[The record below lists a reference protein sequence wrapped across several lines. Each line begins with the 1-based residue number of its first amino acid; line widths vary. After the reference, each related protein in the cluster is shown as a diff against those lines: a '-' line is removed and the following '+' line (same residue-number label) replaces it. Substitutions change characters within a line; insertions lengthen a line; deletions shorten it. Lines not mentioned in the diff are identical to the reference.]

1 MDILHL
7 VDRLETMLSK
17 GWRIP
22 FTSNIV
28 VQEDAFLDII
38 DQLRI
43 TIPDEVKQ
51 AKRLGAE
58 RERLIEQA
66 RQEADRIVASAHDKI
81 EALVESQEV
90 VKQADQRARST
101 AEDAHRSA
109 EQIRREADT
118 YVVESLSNLEEEL
131 LQLITT
137 VRNGI
142 HRLEHSSGRDAGAVH
157 GSEGTQMGPGGA

>member
-22 FTSNIV
+22 FTSNMV

-38 DQLRI
+38 DQMRMS
-43 TIPDEVKQ
+43 IPEEVKQ
-51 AKRLGAE
+51 AKRVAGE

-66 RQEADRIVASAHDKI
+66 QLEAARIVGTAHEQI
-81 EALVESQEV
+81 EAMIGAQEV
-90 VKQADQRARST
+90 VKQAEQKAQDIRAQVDLST
-101 AEDAHRSA
+101 ER
-109 EQIRREADT
+109 IRTDADT
-118 YVVESLSNLEEEL
+118 YVMDVLSNLEEEL

-142 HRLEHSSGRDAGAVH
+142 HKVERSGSRAATAGRSGDGEPAR
-157 GSEGTQMGPGGA
+157 PGGA